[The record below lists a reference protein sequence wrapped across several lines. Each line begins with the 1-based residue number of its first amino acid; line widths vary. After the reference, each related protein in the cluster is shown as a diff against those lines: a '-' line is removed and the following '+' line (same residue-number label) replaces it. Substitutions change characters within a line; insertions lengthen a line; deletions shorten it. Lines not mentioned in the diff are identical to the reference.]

1 MWFTVIAAHKG
12 GLAHYKV
19 VPDKIAG
26 AYKAYLERYDGKQRN
41 TPAQVVILVRGMEA
55 WSASVEDEAL
65 ISGIGSVIDKRTGE
79 KAAEHEITSKCKES
93 SPKAAF

>member
-1 MWFTVIAAHKG
+1 MWFTIIAAHKG

-41 TPAQVVILVRGMEA
+41 TPPQLIILVRGMKA
-55 WSASVEDEAL
+55 WSASVEDQVL
-65 ISGIGSVIDKRTGE
+65 VSGIGTVIDKRTGQTPPE
-79 KAAEHEITSKCKES
+79 RGTNDQLQRKQ
-93 SPKAAF
+93 P